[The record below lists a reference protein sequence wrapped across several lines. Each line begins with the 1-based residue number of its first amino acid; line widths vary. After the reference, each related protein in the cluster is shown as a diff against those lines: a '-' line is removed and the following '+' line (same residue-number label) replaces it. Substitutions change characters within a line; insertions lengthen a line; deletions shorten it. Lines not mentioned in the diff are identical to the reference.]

1 MNGWSSG
8 STAGVVVDDVKRM
21 AQLSEDTDVRHLPPV
36 MRMRLQ
42 ELYEL
47 TRAPVGTA
55 EDDSVL
61 HSVSSVSSYHDNL
74 QSRDGRAGSQRIL
87 PDIFRRF
94 RGQLCLNA
102 AVTVGGRI
110 EVAGRRGLVAP

>member
-1 MNGWSSG
+1 MVKREHH
-8 STAGVVVDDVKRM
+8 GVVVDDVKRM
-21 AQLSEDTDVRHLPPV
+21 AQLSGVPDVRHLPPV

-47 TRAPVGTA
+47 TRALVGTA

-61 HSVSSVSSYHDNL
+61 HSVLLSTPTMTTYDPETAEQDPGV
-74 QSRDGRAGSQRIL
+74 L

-110 EVAGRRGLVAP
+110 EVGDRIELVAP